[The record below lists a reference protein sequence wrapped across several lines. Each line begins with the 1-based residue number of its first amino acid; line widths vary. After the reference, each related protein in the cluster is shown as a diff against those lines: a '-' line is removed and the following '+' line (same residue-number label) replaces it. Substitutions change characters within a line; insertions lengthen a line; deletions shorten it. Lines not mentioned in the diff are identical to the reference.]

1 MAGLMVSLEFRLLPM
16 ASASKVIGHRV
27 VHVAPFSQGEPGP
40 MSPHRR
46 VQRCQPVFEH
56 LVKALEA
63 LASKTSDAWLGVNA

>member
-27 VHVAPFSQGEPGP
+27 VHLAPFSQGEPGP

-46 VQRCQPVFEH
+46 VQRCQPV
-56 LVKALEA
+56 LSIL
-63 LASKTSDAWLGVNA
+63 SKP